1 MPRRQ
6 PGARNAIIVE
16 TPSSTAGEAP
26 AFSFTLYGP
35 FVRLQRRLGLLSDT
49 DLAVGR
55 RALLFVGLA
64 WIPTVLLAALQGFAL
79 NEHHERAI
87 LLDFSAYAFA
97 IAIGAFVLMEQAS
110 DKRMLWL
117 IGEFTARGIATET
130 SRACFVQARR
140 NMARRTGSGVVE
152 GLILIIAYWL
162 AWQWMHHGSA
172 HIEGGKWFGQQVANG
187 KLQLTLAGW
196 WALLVAL
203 PLFWFLLGRWLW
215 RFFTWGRLL
224 GDVARCD
231 LRLVATH
238 PDRCGGLA
246 FIGKYPSTY
255 LLFVFALSTVV
266 AATVLKAVVFQGAS
280 LMSFKF
286 ALFGQVLFLVVAF
299 VLPLLAFTPV
309 LLRLKKE
316 GLSRYGALVSRHHL
330 AFEEKWVGRES
341 GADTSEDPL
350 GSPDISSLADLSAS
364 YELIQNIRVIPVT
377 KASIVP
383 LVVAALL
390 PLAVVAATQA
400 PVKQILGAI
409 KGLVVI

>member
-1 MPRRQ
+1 MD
-6 PGARNAIIVE
+6 
-16 TPSSTAGEAP
+16 TPNTTAGEAP
-26 AFSFTLYGP
+26 ALSFTLYGP
-35 FVRLQRRLGLLSDT
+35 FCRLQRRRGLLSDT

-55 RALLFVGLA
+55 RAMIFVALA
-64 WIPTVLLAALQGFAL
+64 WIPTVLLAALQGFAI

-97 IAIGAFVLMEQAS
+97 LAMAAFVLMEQAS
-110 DKRMLWL
+110 EDRMRWL
-117 IGEFTARGIATET
+117 ISEFAARGIAPET
-130 SRACFVQARR
+130 SRASFVQARR
-140 NMARRTGSGVVE
+140 AMARRTGSSVAEGV
-152 GLILIIAYWL
+152 ILIIAYWL
-162 AWQWMHHGSA
+162 AWQWMQHGA
-172 HIEGGKWFGQQVANG
+172 ARIEGGTWFGQIANG
-187 KLQLTLAGW
+187 TLQLNAAGW

-238 PDRCGGLA
+238 PDRCGGLS
-246 FIGKYPSTY
+246 FIGKYPGTY
-255 LLFVFALSTVV
+255 VLFVFALSTVV

-286 ALFGQVLFLVVAF
+286 ALLGLVLFLVVAF

-309 LLRLKKE
+309 LLKLKKE
-316 GLSRYGALVSRHHL
+316 GLSRYGALISRHHL
-330 AFEEKWVGRES
+330 AFEEKWLSGES
-341 GADTSEDPL
+341 GAGASADPL

-364 YELIQNIRVIPVT
+364 YELIQNIRLIPVT

-383 LVVAALL
+383 LIVSALL

-400 PVKQILGAI
+400 PIKQILGAI
-409 KGLVVI
+409 KGLVLL

>member
-1 MPRRQ
+1 L
-6 PGARNAIIVE
+6 
-16 TPSSTAGEAP
+16 
-26 AFSFTLYGP
+26 SFTLYGP

-49 DLAVGR
+49 DPAVGR
-55 RALLFVGLA
+55 RALLFVALA
-64 WIPTVLLAALQGFAL
+64 WVPAVVLAALQGLAL

-117 IGEFTARGIATET
+117 IGEFTARGIATEA

-140 NMARRTGSGVVE
+140 NMARRTGSGIVE
-152 GLILIIAYWL
+152 GAILVIAYWL
-162 AWQWMHHGSA
+162 AWQWIHNGAARVDS
-172 HIEGGKWFGQQVANG
+172 GTWFGQVANG
-187 KLQLTLAGW
+187 RLHLSAAGW

-215 RFFTWGRLL
+215 RFITWGRLL
-224 GDVARCD
+224 GDVSRCD

-238 PDRCGGLA
+238 PDRCGGLS
-246 FIGKYPSTY
+246 FIGKYPGTY

-286 ALFGQVLFLVVAF
+286 ALLGQILFLVVAF

-309 LLRLKKE
+309 LLKLKKE

-330 AFEEKWVGRES
+330 AFEEKWVGGES
-341 GADTSEDPL
+341 GGDVPEDPL

-364 YELIQNIRVIPVT
+364 YELIQNIRVVPVT

-390 PLAVVAATQA
+390 PLAVVAATRV
-400 PVKQILGAI
+400 PVRQVLAAI
-409 KGLVVI
+409 KGLVPL

>member
-1 MPRRQ
+1 M
-6 PGARNAIIVE
+6 E
-16 TPSSTAGEAP
+16 TPNRTAGEAP
-26 AFSFTLYGP
+26 ALSFTLYGP
-35 FVRLQRRLGLLSDT
+35 FCRLQRRLGLLSDT

-55 RALLFVGLA
+55 RAMIFVALA
-64 WIPTVLLAALQGFAL
+64 WIPTVLLAALQGFAI

-97 IAIGAFVLMEQAS
+97 LAMAAFVLMEQAS
-110 DKRMLWL
+110 EDRMRWL
-117 IGEFTARGIATET
+117 ISEFAARGIAPET
-130 SRACFVQARR
+130 SRASFVQARR
-140 NMARRTGSGVVE
+140 AMARRTGSSVAEGV
-152 GLILIIAYWL
+152 ILIIAYWL
-162 AWQWMHHGSA
+162 AWQWMQHGA
-172 HIEGGKWFGQQVANG
+172 ARIEGGTWFGQIANG
-187 KLQLTLAGW
+187 TLQLNAAGW

-238 PDRCGGLA
+238 PDRCGGLS
-246 FIGKYPSTY
+246 FIGKYPGTY
-255 LLFVFALSTVV
+255 VLFVFALSTVV

-286 ALFGQVLFLVVAF
+286 ALLGLVLFLVVAF

-309 LLRLKKE
+309 LLKLKKE

-330 AFEEKWVGRES
+330 AFEEKWLTGEP
-341 GADTSEDPL
+341 GAGASADPL

-364 YELIQNIRVIPVT
+364 YELIQNIRLIPVT

-383 LVVAALL
+383 LIVSALL

-400 PVKQILGAI
+400 PIKQILGAI
-409 KGLVVI
+409 KGLVLL

>member
-1 MPRRQ
+1 M
-6 PGARNAIIVE
+6 I
-16 TPSSTAGEAP
+16 
-26 AFSFTLYGP
+26 
-35 FVRLQRRLGLLSDT
+35 FV
-49 DLAVGR
+49 A
-55 RALLFVGLA
+55 LA
-64 WIPTVLLAALQGFAL
+64 WIPTVLLAALQGFAI

-110 DKRMLWL
+110 DDRMRWL
-117 IGEFTARGIATET
+117 ISEFTARGIAPET
-130 SRACFVQARR
+130 SRASFVHARR
-140 NMARRTGSGVVE
+140 EMARRTGSSVAEGV
-152 GLILIIAYWL
+152 ILIIAYWL
-162 AWQWMHHGSA
+162 AWQWMQHGA
-172 HIEGGKWFGQQVANG
+172 ARIEGGTWFGQIANG
-187 KLQLTLAGW
+187 TLQLNAAGW

-238 PDRCGGLA
+238 PDRCGGLS
-246 FIGKYPSTY
+246 FIGKYPGTY
-255 LLFVFALSTVV
+255 VLFVFALSTVV

-286 ALFGQVLFLVVAF
+286 ALLGLVLFLVVAF

-309 LLRLKKE
+309 LLKLKKE

-330 AFEEKWVGRES
+330 AFEEKWLTGEP
-341 GADTSEDPL
+341 GADASADPL

-364 YELIQNIRVIPVT
+364 YELIQNIRLVPVT
-377 KASIVP
+377 KASIAP
-383 LVVAALL
+383 LILSALL

-400 PVKQILGAI
+400 PIKQILGAI
-409 KGLVVI
+409 KGLVLL

>member
-1 MPRRQ
+1 M
-6 PGARNAIIVE
+6 E
-16 TPSSTAGEAP
+16 TPNRTAGEAP
-26 AFSFTLYGP
+26 ALSFTLYGP
-35 FVRLQRRLGLLSDT
+35 FCRLQRRLGLLSDT

-55 RALLFVGLA
+55 RAMIFVALA
-64 WIPTVLLAALQGFAL
+64 WIPTVLLAALQGFAI

-97 IAIGAFVLMEQAS
+97 LAMAAFVLMEQAS
-110 DKRMLWL
+110 EDRMRWL
-117 IGEFTARGIATET
+117 ISEFAARGIAPET
-130 SRACFVQARR
+130 SRASFVQARR
-140 NMARRTGSGVVE
+140 AMARRTGSSVAEGV
-152 GLILIIAYWL
+152 ILIIAYWL
-162 AWQWMHHGSA
+162 AWQWMQHGA
-172 HIEGGKWFGQQVANG
+172 ARIEGGTWFGQIANG
-187 KLQLTLAGW
+187 TLQLNAAGW

-203 PLFWFLLGRWLW
+203 PMFWFLLGRWLW

-238 PDRCGGLA
+238 PDRCGGLS
-246 FIGKYPSTY
+246 FIGKYPGTY
-255 LLFVFALSTVV
+255 VLFVFALSTVV

-286 ALFGQVLFLVVAF
+286 ALLGLVLFLVVAF

-309 LLRLKKE
+309 LLKLKKE

-330 AFEEKWVGRES
+330 AFEEKWLTGEP
-341 GADTSEDPL
+341 GADASADPL

-364 YELIQNIRVIPVT
+364 YELIQNIRLVPVT
-377 KASIVP
+377 KASIAP
-383 LVVAALL
+383 LIVSALL

-400 PVKQILGAI
+400 PVKQILGVI
-409 KGLVVI
+409 KGLVLL